1 MIRLQRKIHRVC
13 WLLLTPLLL
22 GLILSFSQ
30 PDTEAVPRQCPHPGN
45 PRKRHAAMTIS
56 P

>member
-30 PDTEAVPRQCPHPGN
+30 PDTEL
-45 PRKRHAAMTIS
+45 S
-56 P
+56 PANAHIPAIHGKGILP